1 VVPLVELEIPPRSIY
16 VGVVRLA
23 VSSLGRTAGLS
34 EEAVDDLKIAA
45 SEACANAVLGA
56 EEDGSTAPVVVG
68 WSEEPDRIV
77 VTVTDPSSAAAD
89 AADKPDS
96 QGFNSRRVMSEAL
109 LQSLVDEVAVTDR
122 AGGGSET
129 RLVVSRPPT

>member
-1 VVPLVELEIPPRSIY
+1 M
-16 VGVVRLA
+16 A

-56 EEDGSTAPVVVG
+56 EEDGSAERVVVG
-68 WSEEPDRIV
+68 WTEEPDRVV
-77 VTVTDPSSAAAD
+77 VTVTDPSSAAVPSAD
-89 AADKPDS
+89 TPDS

-109 LQSLVDEVAVTDR
+109 LQSLVDEVSVTER
-122 AGGGSET
+122 TGGGSET
-129 RLVVSRPPT
+129 RLVVSRPPI